1 MAVVHPLSK
10 PDLQELALALVYWQQ
25 RGQDSLA
32 EFADQAGSLQPLMA
46 DCGAGQRPVVVC
58 SSAPLAGVVRRRVS
72 GSGLVGPAPT
82 VVEINTYTDAEVV
95 GRARDLQDVPR
106 SSWTRQ
112 VELAW
117 AIERSPALRQLVAP
131 TSGSA
136 MALAAEWLELFI
148 RWDWL
153 LAAWR
158 LLGAPPASPQTQP
171 QVGQMTHRLQ
181 AVSAVWLLYQALF
194 SDEDLVFWLAARLSQ
209 QFDRHEA
216 PGVSG
221 VRLISFGPP
230 DAVDLARL
238 VVLHGEYPQVLPLA
252 WEHLNVTAL
261 PSDAPIQGVQTGTT
275 VQTIQSNALEK
286 IWPELRDLA
295 GGHSP
300 TPSEWPSLAARRQ
313 QFDAGARQAL
323 CEQLRWIET
332 GQLEHAAQSA
342 SQSIESFLLANPDQG
357 RVAVVATDRLA
368 ARRLSALLISRRI
381 ALNDPSG
388 WTLDTTVAASVVM
401 GLLDLV
407 TDQVNRAGL
416 MNWLSMPLVHR
427 AFCAQGYY
435 QDDSRALLYER
446 LRRLTAHDRAG
457 LWACLPRPVEQTIE
471 QYMPVQSG
479 QRVMSV
485 RRFMQVLQG
494 LGLWSELSLDT
505 AGLALLSTL
514 QSVAMSLPADDL
526 TDLASTRSCLLA
538 ALSRANMPLP
548 SAEARVHLVGLM
560 DAACGDFQQT
570 IVVGAAQ
577 GQFPSQEPSRLLDRG
592 EMRLLRGEWTDAI
605 EQAKFVAGLAA
616 LLASGQKVCFLALRE
631 EATQP
636 VRWASALSRLMAII
650 HPSVE
655 QWFDDVSDSQASL
668 ARVSAQ
674 MPRFGVQFMPEQ
686 VSVSALSSLPKCPY
700 QFYWR
705 AILGLDPLEA
715 LELQTEP
722 RDLGSLLHQ
731 ILATG
736 SQAPLDVQ
744 SDAARLQDW
753 FSTQWQ
759 VLSSR
764 SPMPKAL
771 EAELLA
777 RLDQASRWWAQQ
789 VVDYAVHAVEQ
800 SGVVVLPKSGVRL
813 KGRLDRLDQ
822 RRSTSDGSGGLRI
835 LDYKTG
841 SPASLKERRRQD
853 YSDLQLLA
861 YGRMQSSGSVESLG
875 YLSVGPAQ
883 VTLVEVEARD
893 EMLDQADESM
903 ARLASGEPVLPL
915 AAQGRAKACVGC
927 AARHGCRARDWT
939 QMGAGR

>member
-1 MAVVHPLSK
+1 MAVVHPLPK

-25 RGQDSLA
+25 RGQETLA
-32 EFADQAGSLQPLMA
+32 EFAGQAGGLQSLMV
-46 DCGAGQRPVVVC
+46 DCAAGQRPLVVC
-58 SSAPLAGVVRRRVS
+58 GSAPLAGVVRRRIS
-72 GSGLVGPAPT
+72 DSGLVGPMPT
-82 VVEINTYTDAEVV
+82 LVEINTYTDAEVV

-131 TSGSA
+131 TADSA

-158 LLGAPPASPQTQP
+158 LLGAPPASPQAQA
-171 QVGQMTHRLQ
+171 QVAQMMHRLQ

-194 SDEDLVFWLAARLSQ
+194 SDEDLVFWLAARPSR
-209 QFDRHEA
+209 QFNRGEA
-216 PGVSG
+216 PGVSS

-252 WEHLNVTAL
+252 WEHLNVTEL
-261 PSDAPIQGVQTGTT
+261 PSDASA
-275 VQTIQSNALEK
+275 QTIQPDALEK

-300 TPSEWPSLAARRQ
+300 TPSVWPSLAARRQ
-313 QFDAGARQAL
+313 QLDAGTRRAL

-332 GQLEHAAQSA
+332 GQLEHTAQSA
-342 SQSIESFLLANPDQG
+342 CHAIESFLLANPDQG

-368 ARRLSALLISRRI
+368 ARRLSALLISRQI

-416 MNWLSMPLVHR
+416 MTWLSMPLVHR

-457 LWACLPRPVEQTIE
+457 LWACLPRPVEQTID

-514 QSVAMSLPADDL
+514 QSVAMSLPAGDL

-538 ALSRANMPLP
+538 ALSRANMPLT
-548 SAEARVHLVGLM
+548 SSEARVHLVGLM

-605 EQAKFVAGLAA
+605 GQAKFVAGLAA

-636 VRWASALSRLMAII
+636 VRWASALSRLMAIA

-655 QWFDDVSDSQASL
+655 QWFDDVSDNQASL
-668 ARVSAQ
+668 ARASAQ

-686 VSVSALSSLPKCPY
+686 VSVSALSALPKCPY

-705 AILGLDPLEA
+705 AILGLDPLES

-736 SQAPLDVQ
+736 AQAPLDVQ

-753 FSTQWQ
+753 FLTQWQ
-759 VLSSR
+759 ALASR

-789 VVDYAVHAVEQ
+789 VVDYAVLAVEQ

-822 RRSTSDGSGGLRI
+822 RRSKLDGSGDLRI

-841 SPASLKERRRQD
+841 SPVSLKERRRQD

-883 VTLVEVEARD
+883 VTLVEVDAPD

-939 QMGAGR
+939 QMGAAR